1 MAIKEKLEH
10 DLHEAMRAN
19 DTIKKNVI
27 RMALS
32 AIKLQEV
39 ETRKTLTDPEVVALL
54 YKEIK
59 MREETIAD
67 ALKIDRQDIIAEN
80 NTELEILKGYLP
92 RQLSE
97 TELQT
102 LVDEAIQSTGAR
114 SVKEMGMVMK
124 AVIERAQGSVSN
136 AAISA
141 AVKARLAALE
151 NQP

>member
-92 RQLSE
+92 KQLSE

-102 LVDEAIQSTGAR
+102 LVDEAIQGTGAR

-141 AVKARLAALE
+141 AVKARLAALD

>member
-32 AIKLQEV
+32 AMKLQEV